1 MLIMNKEII
10 LSGKKVEYTLKAI
23 KRSKRLRI
31 VVKSGG
37 DVIVSKPKLVPQY
50 IVNKFLIQKSKWLLS
65 MIEKMEKIPKKRTAK
80 ESKEDFEKYK
90 AQALKIAETKVR
102 HFSKIYNLKYN
113 NIYIKNQSTRW
124 GSCSKKGNLNFNYK
138 IALLSDELADYLVV
152 HEICHLGEF
161 NHSKKF
167 WELVAKTIPNYLVLR
182 KQLKGVE

>member
-1 MLIMNKEII
+1 MNKEII

-37 DVIVSKPKLVPQY
+37 DVIVSKPRLVPQY
-50 IVNKFLIQKSKWLLS
+50 ILNKFLIQKFEWLIA
-65 MIEKMEKIPKKRTAK
+65 MVEKMKKFPRKKT
-80 ESKEDFEKYK
+80 SKETKADFEKYK
-90 AQALKIAETKVR
+90 EIALKIAETKAK

-124 GSCSKKGNLNFNYK
+124 GSCSKRGNLNFNYK
-138 IALLSDELADYLVV
+138 IALLNDELANYLVV

-167 WELVAKTIPNYLVLR
+167 WDLVAKTIPNYLVLR